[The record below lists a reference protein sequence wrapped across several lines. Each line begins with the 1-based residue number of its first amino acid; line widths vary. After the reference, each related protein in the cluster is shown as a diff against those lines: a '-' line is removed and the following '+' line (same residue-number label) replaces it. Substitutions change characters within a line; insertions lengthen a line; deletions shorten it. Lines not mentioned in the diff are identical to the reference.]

1 MKNLSLF
8 LSLSALTFLTACAGG
23 SSSSSYPSTASSN
36 RPISQSQLADLPL
49 NQLMTSSDCIVIDS
63 SSSSK
68 FYITKL
74 STDSFAFEEDR
85 FANGNTTC
93 SANLIYT
100 EKTTYKASGF
110 STYQADVA
118 FDVLSL
124 VLVSQEVTA
133 YDQNSLDVL
142 NSVPYFYGYSDWT
155 SGVFKRIDC
164 RMPNNNV
171 SGHKNL
177 CADTKSLQVFKF
189 KNSTLNFND
198 LEFQ

>member
-1 MKNLSLF
+1 MKYLF
-8 LSLSALTFLTACAGG
+8 LTLSMSTLTFLTSCAGG
-23 SSSSSYPSTASSN
+23 SSGSYPSTSSTT
-36 RPISQSQLADLPL
+36 RPISQSQLIDVPL

-68 FYITKL
+68 FYFTRL
-74 STDSFAFEEDR
+74 SANSFAFEEDR

-93 SANLIYT
+93 TANLIYT
-100 EKTTYKASGF
+100 EKTTYSASGF
-110 STYQADVA
+110 SAFQSDVN
-118 FDVLSL
+118 FDLLSL
-124 VLVSQEVTA
+124 SLVSQERTA

-142 NSVPYFYGYSDWT
+142 NSVPHFYGYSDWAT
-155 SGVFKRIDC
+155 GVFKRIDC

-177 CADTKSLQVFKF
+177 CAGTTSLETFKF